1 VIHTNE
7 GKKPPSSISQKPH
20 QDAFLTLTSVMG
32 HSSHKY
38 RHSVMTSICRPTWWA
53 KSLCVPLSHVCVYFG
68 GGGDSE

>member
-38 RHSVMTSICRPTWWA
+38 RHSVMTSICRPTTI
-53 KSLCVPLSHVCVYFG
+53 CVFIL
-68 GGGDSE
+68 GGGDCE